1 MLTAIVYAIFAIS
14 CVCVMIVYFG
24 NVSGFLHQES
34 LENKP
39 IYVAF
44 KSPLLIYVGL
54 IMNISCS
61 FPSVVDLILDIP
73 RRFLPQGDWAVRK
86 EQDSWFERLFLVI
99 LNISTCL
106 VVLLFRDNENIPYIY
121 SCAHALQYVGSI
133 AVILLLCHKLEPTH
147 FSAKSI
153 IVAHVSFSLASATS
167 MMGFGHSISYWS
179 NVTTFFLI
187 AIFIYYFLG
196 VMIAPWLLS
205 LKAKVLAGEALPANT
220 LCCLWYSF
228 STALILIVIPGI
240 VALTSFFDWSQFTAP
255 DVYIFVY
262 SFVLYGVII
271 SSVPGRL
278 ARADA
283 DNERRTVEIKQ
294 ALIRYLS
301 HEVRSPLNVIYS
313 GINFM
318 MSDIA
323 ALYPCRE
330 KDLIMDSLNSVR
342 QACQDVLQAMN
353 DMLQM
358 ETMNSGNFSLDR
370 KMVPCKEIIEIMEN
384 CGILAKQKGVLF
396 SVTESVSL
404 QSLAIAGASC
414 HADLRASLQMTVNN
428 IEDGDVEDGSIKDII
443 PSNHEDLQILDN
455 SVAEGKLVSIDK
467 LALYVDKFKL
477 GQALRNL
484 ITNAVK
490 FTPVGES
497 IAVNIR
503 LATAEDLERMT
514 EMKETTS
521 NSAINNNNSLGFEF
535 ANNVVVEVAD
545 TGCGIAEEDQP
556 KVFGAFAQFNANE
569 LQVV

>member
-1 MLTAIVYAIFAIS
+1 M
-14 CVCVMIVYFG
+14 
-24 NVSGFLHQES
+24 
-34 LENKP
+34 
-39 IYVAF
+39 
-44 KSPLLIYVGL
+44 
-54 IMNISCS
+54 
-61 FPSVVDLILDIP
+61 
-73 RRFLPQGDWAVRK
+73 
-86 EQDSWFERLFLVI
+86 
-99 LNISTCL
+99 
-106 VVLLFRDNENIPYIY
+106 
-121 SCAHALQYVGSI
+121 
-133 AVILLLCHKLEPTH
+133 
-147 FSAKSI
+147 
-153 IVAHVSFSLASATS
+153 
-167 MMGFGHSISYWS
+167 
-179 NVTTFFLI
+179 
-187 AIFIYYFLG
+187 
-196 VMIAPWLLS
+196 
-205 LKAKVLAGEALPANT
+205 
-220 LCCLWYSF
+220 
-228 STALILIVIPGI
+228 IPGI

-384 CGILAKQKGVLF
+384 CGILAKQKGVHF